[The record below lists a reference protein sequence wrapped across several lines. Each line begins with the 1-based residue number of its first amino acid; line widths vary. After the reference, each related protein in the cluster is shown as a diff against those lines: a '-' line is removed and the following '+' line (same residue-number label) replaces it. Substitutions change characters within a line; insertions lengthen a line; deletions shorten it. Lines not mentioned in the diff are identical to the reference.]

1 LPTPVRICG
10 CPIDPLTRDEAVG
23 RLVAAVAERWRL
35 RIVFINVA
43 KIVRYRRDPRLR
55 RIIDEADLRLAD
67 GKPLVWFAPLCG
79 GRLPERVNGTDLME
93 RMVAESARRGLR
105 VFFLG
110 ARPEVLAQAVR
121 RFCAR
126 HPRLVVAGT
135 HHGYFDPDAEGA
147 VVSRINAAR
156 PDILFL
162 AFGTPAKEYWM
173 DRHRDDLAALVQQPV
188 GGSVD
193 VAAGVTRR
201 APKWMQNAGLEWF
214 WRILQEPRRMWKR
227 YLVTNTAFLAMLAW
241 SLVTSGFRS
250 LLPRSAPRG

>member
-1 LPTPVRICG
+1 VV
-10 CPIDPLTRDEAVG
+10 A
-23 RLVAAVAERWRL
+23 RLVAAIAERRRV
-35 RIVFINVA
+35 RIVFVNVA
-43 KIVRYRRDPRLR
+43 KIVRYRRDRVLR
-55 RIIDEADLRLAD
+55 RIIEEADLRLAD

-110 ARPEVLAQAVR
+110 ARREVLAQAVR
-121 RFCAR
+121 NFRAR
-126 HPRLVVAGT
+126 HPDLIVAGT
-135 HHGYFDPDAEGA
+135 HHGYFDPDDEGE

-193 VAAGVTRR
+193 VVAGVTRR
-201 APKWMQNAGLEWF
+201 APRWMQHAGLEWF
-214 WRILQEPRRMWKR
+214 WRMLQEPRRMWKR
-227 YLVTNTAFLAMLAW
+227 YLVTNTAFLVLLAW
-241 SLVTSGFRS
+241 SLVTTGFRT
-250 LLPRSAPRG
+250 LLPRADPQP